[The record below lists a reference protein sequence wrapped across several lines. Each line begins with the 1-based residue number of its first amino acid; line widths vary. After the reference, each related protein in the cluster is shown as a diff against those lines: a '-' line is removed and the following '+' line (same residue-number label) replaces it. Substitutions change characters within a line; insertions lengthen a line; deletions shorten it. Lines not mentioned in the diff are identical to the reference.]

1 MKKNIFKHIFPVVAV
16 MAASG
21 CADDNT
27 TPLTADSAKTPVNIA
42 VAVADAETSGKTI
55 IRKRSARNRTL
66 LHTMTKSASTRHKAV
81 RKTACKKEFPA
92 CCPEPNNN
100 VKNQ

>member
-42 VAVADAETSGKTI
+42 VAVADAETS
-55 IRKRSARNRTL
+55 
-66 LHTMTKSASTRHKAV
+66 
-81 RKTACKKEFPA
+81 
-92 CCPEPNNN
+92 
-100 VKNQ
+100 